1 MTINGNDW
9 DQRPLALAPAMAL
22 TLAPPTLVP
31 AMALALVP
39 VPLDPSQD
47 HDCHFSCIFIEVSV
61 TIPVPGY
68 IVRYGIPGRFYWDSS
83 RIPVGTQADSSRI
96 QAGFQWCDTWWQ
108 RSIESYDSVR
118 FIPEHPGC
126 KQTLKLFHV
135 ET

>member
-96 QAGFQWCDTWWQ
+96 QAGFQWCD
-108 RSIESYDSVR
+108 ICKIVHK
-118 FIPEHPGC
+118 IPKRGV
-126 KQTLKLFHV
+126 LKLHFSTV
-135 ET
+135 KRDRL